1 MLLPLVMLL
10 RAERRAAAA
19 PVDSRQKQPAQV
31 GT

>member
-1 MLLPLVMLL
+1 LPLVMLL

-19 PVDSRQKQPAQV
+19 PNHPRQKLPEQV